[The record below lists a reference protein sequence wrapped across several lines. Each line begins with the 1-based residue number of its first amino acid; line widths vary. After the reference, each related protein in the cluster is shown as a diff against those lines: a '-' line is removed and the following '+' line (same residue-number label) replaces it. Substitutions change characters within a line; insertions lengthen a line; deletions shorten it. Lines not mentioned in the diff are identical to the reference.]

1 MQRFLLPATESAEF
15 LARAEQ
21 RLREEYG
28 ARPGFELRQG
38 LFWPRE
44 HWRQA
49 QLNLF
54 LGARAG
60 LELAYEQR
68 PGADEGTL
76 TIRARNRLEFQAL
89 AGAALAGAALALLV
103 FVLLVVDGLCGDTF
117 VVAYP
122 VRAFGGPHLSGGA
135 IVLYALLPALAAG
148 LLAFLA
154 LWPLRWVAR
163 LAGVSANRAAR
174 LPSPAE
180 LARELRVGRAERGVA
195 A

>member
-1 MQRFLLPATESAEF
+1 MQRFLLPASESAAF
-15 LARAEQ
+15 LARVEQ
-21 RLREEYG
+21 HLRAEYG

-44 HWRQA
+44 RWRQA

-54 LGARAG
+54 LGPRAG
-60 LELAYEQR
+60 LEISYEQR

-76 TIRARNRLEFQAL
+76 TIRVRNRLEFRAL
-89 AGAALAGAALALLV
+89 ACAALAGAALALVV
-103 FVLLVVDGLCGDTF
+103 FVLFLVDGLGGDTF

-135 IVLYALLPALAAG
+135 IVLYALLPALATG
-148 LLAFLA
+148 LLVFLA

-163 LAGVSANRAAR
+163 LASRSANRAAR

-180 LARELRVGRAERGVA
+180 LARELRSDRAARGA
-195 A
+195 AA